1 MFSIR
6 KNTFN
11 AVANN
16 GEITRSA
23 IIPVVALM
31 WETKAALLPSSIIA
45 GFVLKIALRLSRS
58 DKFKTA
64 WDTYSEESKEA
75 EET

>member
-16 GEITRSA
+16 GEITRRA

-31 WETKAALLPSSIIA
+31 LVTKALLSFSII
-45 GFVLKIALRLSRS
+45 
-58 DKFKTA
+58 
-64 WDTYSEESKEA
+64 
-75 EET
+75 